1 MKDNYISQ
9 KKLTIIKDRIKN
21 QQRNLAKGV
30 YTSDMFSLCVVNPAK
45 STFLDNY
52 LQNDLYLTNW
62 KLCVCKIKINLPFF
76 FYIYINVEIKKRK
89 MALIW
94 KKKRNRLKLL
104 TIFRES
110 IRNVLNNMLLPLE
123 SVKWYVRASVTS
135 TSNSCFHTQQLERV
149 PL

>member
-1 MKDNYISQ
+1 M
-9 KKLTIIKDRIKN
+9 IIKDRIKN

-30 YTSDMFSLCVVNPAK
+30 YTSDIFSLCVVNPAK

-62 KLCVCKIKINLPFF
+62 KLCVCVCKIKINLPFF
-76 FYIYINVEIKKRK
+76 YIYKCRNQKNKNGIN
-89 MALIW
+89 L